1 MLLFF
6 IIARHLLN
14 QVELGIAQVAFTIEI
29 SRIQSHSTKMGIEFK
44 KISFQNTTKTVFK
57 QPKRVYYYFFFAK
70 DHRYTINSKLK
81 LNVLKCDRICNTD
94 VTLLLP
100 SVSY

>member
-1 MLLFF
+1 MGFFF

-14 QVELGIAQVAFTIEI
+14 QVELGIAQVVFTIEI

-57 QPKRVYYYFFFAK
+57 QPKRVYYYYFF
-70 DHRYTINSKLK
+70 
-81 LNVLKCDRICNTD
+81 
-94 VTLLLP
+94 LLRTTGTQLTQ
-100 SVSY
+100 S

>member
-1 MLLFF
+1 MKYFKWDDGISIPQMLLFF

-29 SRIQSHSTKMGIEFK
+29 SRIQSHSTKMRIEFK

-57 QPKRVYYYFFFAK
+57 QPKRVYYYFFF
-70 DHRYTINSKLK
+70 
-81 LNVLKCDRICNTD
+81 C
-94 VTLLLP
+94 
-100 SVSY
+100 